1 MTPSLTDL
9 ARRAALLLPLA
20 CAAAG
25 LASAPPAHAAERAT
39 VALVDIDDI
48 KDVVA
53 TVESVRT
60 PTARARLSG
69 TVESLEVV
77 EGDQV
82 KAGQV
87 LATIVDAKQPQQIAA
102 YDAKLVAY
110 EAKLALL
117 KTELD
122 RIRALRQT
130 GAAPQSRL
138 DDAETELRVTNAEI
152 AATRAERAV
161 VIQAQTDGR
170 VLAPADGR
178 VLRVQATAGQVIM
191 NGEPLFTLATAAY
204 VLKLRLPERHARFMK
219 VGDAI
224 YAAERGLGAAG
235 AGGLATGRITKVYPE
250 LTNGQVVA
258 DAEVAGLGNFF
269 VGERVRVAV
278 STGKRAA
285 HVLPANLVIHRAGL
299 TFARVEGVGEV
310 PVQTGR
316 PVAGTADGAIE
327 ILTGLRAGDVVLAPE
342 VAK

>member
-9 ARRAALLLPLA
+9 ARRTALALPLL
-20 CAAAG
+20 CAVAG
-25 LASAPPAHAAERAT
+25 LPNFAAAAERST
-39 VALVDIDDI
+39 VAEVEIDDA
-48 KDVVA
+48 KEVVA

-69 TVESLEVV
+69 TIVSLDVV

-122 RIRALRQT
+122 RTRSLRAT
-130 GAAPQSRL
+130 GAVSQSRL

-204 VLKLRLPERHARFMK
+204 VLKLRLPERHARFMN
-219 VGDAI
+219 VGDAVF
-224 YAAERGLGAAG
+224 AAERGLGGADGGKLAAG
-235 AGGLATGRITKVYPE
+235 RIAKVYPE

-278 STGKRAA
+278 STGKRKAIL
-285 HVLPANLVIHRAGL
+285 LPASLIVHRAGL
-299 TFARVEGVGEV
+299 SFARVDGVGEV

-316 PVAGTADGAIE
+316 AVPGAQPGLIE
-327 ILTGLRAGDVVLAPE
+327 ILTGLKPGDVVLAVE
-342 VAK
+342 AAK